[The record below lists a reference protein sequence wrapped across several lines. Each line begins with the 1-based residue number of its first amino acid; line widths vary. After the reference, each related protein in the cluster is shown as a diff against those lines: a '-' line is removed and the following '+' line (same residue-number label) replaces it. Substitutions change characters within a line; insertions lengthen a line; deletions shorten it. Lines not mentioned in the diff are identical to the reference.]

1 MNVFSFG
8 KRVLLTFLL
17 SVGFSFF
24 SFAQEKKSDRFGILL
39 AGESIS
45 QSFFPIVGITYEHMF
60 TRKSGVD
67 VGLFYRLEKNEFLVT
82 GYDPFGMPSYYL
94 LSVTEGYVNL
104 PVLYRFDAGFAHFS
118 FGPQIDIFTNWQQ
131 RKGETLE
138 ITSYRKTPRVDYG
151 ALLKIGREIPFKGGL
166 IFEPELRIG
175 MRPFVMGNPYIGIG
189 LRFKKARI
197 SNE

>member
-60 TRKSGVD
+60 TRRSGMD
-67 VGLFYRLEKNEFLVT
+67 VGLFYRLEKNEFLVST
-82 GYDPFGMPSYYL
+82 YDPSGMPTFYL
-94 LSVTEGYVNL
+94 LKVTEGYINI

-131 RKGETLE
+131 QKGETLE

-151 ALLKIGREIPFKGGL
+151 ALLKIGREIPFKGSL

-175 MRPFVMGNPYIGIG
+175 MRPFEVGNPYIGIG
-189 LRFKKARI
+189 LRFKKAFV
-197 SNE
+197 SSQ

>member
-138 ITSYRKTPRVDYG
+138 ITSYRKTPRVDFG
-151 ALLKIGREIPFKGGL
+151 ALLKIGREIPFKGSL
-166 IFEPELRIG
+166 IFEPDLRIG
-175 MRPFVMGNPYIGIG
+175 MRPFEVGNPYIGIG
-189 LRFKKARI
+189 LRFKKAFV
-197 SNE
+197 SSQ

>member
-1 MNVFSFG
+1 MHVFSLWKKGLF
-8 KRVLLTFLL
+8 TFLL
-17 SVGFSFF
+17 SFWVSFLAFS
-24 SFAQEKKSDRFGILL
+24 QEKKSDRLGILL
-39 AGESIS
+39 AGEAIS

-138 ITSYRKTPRVDYG
+138 ITSYNRTPRVDYG
-151 ALLKIGREIPFKGGL
+151 ALLKIGREIPFKGSL

-189 LRFKKARI
+189 LRFKKALI

>member
-60 TRKSGVD
+60 TRRSGMD
-67 VGLFYRLEKNEFLVT
+67 VGLFYRLEKNEFLVST
-82 GYDPFGMPSYYL
+82 YDPSGMPTFYL
-94 LSVTEGYVNL
+94 LKLTEGYINI

-138 ITSYRKTPRVDYG
+138 ITSYRKTPRVDFG
-151 ALLKIGREIPFKGGL
+151 ALLKIGREIPFKGSL

-175 MRPFVMGNPYIGIG
+175 MRPFEVGNPYIGIG
-189 LRFKKARI
+189 LRFKKAFV
-197 SNE
+197 SSQ

>member
-138 ITSYRKTPRVDYG
+138 ITSYRKTPRVDFG
-151 ALLKIGREIPFKGGL
+151 ALLKIGREIPFKGSL

-175 MRPFVMGNPYIGIG
+175 MRPFEVGNPYIGIG
-189 LRFKKARI
+189 LRFKKAFV
-197 SNE
+197 SSQ

>member
-60 TRKSGVD
+60 TRRSGMD
-67 VGLFYRLEKNEFLVT
+67 VGLFYRLKKNEFLVS
-82 GYDPFGMPSYYL
+82 GYATGMPTFYL
-94 LSVTEGYVNL
+94 LTVTEGYVNI

-131 RKGETLE
+131 QKGENVE

-151 ALLKIGREIPFKGGL
+151 ALLKIGREIPFKGSL

-175 MRPFVMGNPYIGIG
+175 MRPFEVGNPYIGIG
-189 LRFKKARI
+189 LRFKKAFV
-197 SNE
+197 SSQ

>member
-60 TRKSGVD
+60 TRRSGMD
-67 VGLFYRLEKNEFLVT
+67 VGLFYRLEKNEFLVST
-82 GYDPFGMPSYYL
+82 YDPSGMPTFYL
-94 LSVTEGYVNL
+94 LKVTEGYINI

-131 RKGETLE
+131 QKGETLE

-151 ALLKIGREIPFKGGL
+151 ALLKIGREIPFKGSL
-166 IFEPELRIG
+166 NFEPELRIG
-175 MRPFVMGNPYIGIG
+175 MRPFEVGNPYIGIG
-189 LRFKKARI
+189 LRFKKAFV
-197 SNE
+197 SSQ

>member
-1 MNVFSFG
+1 MHIFSLWKKGLFI
-8 KRVLLTFLL
+8 FLL
-17 SVGFSFF
+17 SFWVSFLAFS
-24 SFAQEKKSDRFGILL
+24 QEKKSDRLGILL

-60 TRKSGVD
+60 SRKSGVE

-82 GYDPFGMPSYYL
+82 GYDPLGMPSYYL

-118 FGPQIDIFTNWQQ
+118 FGPQIDIFTTWQQ

-138 ITSYRKTPRVDYG
+138 ITSYKRTPRVEYG
-151 ALLKIGREIPFKGGL
+151 ALLKIGREIPFKGSL

-175 MRPFVMGNPYIGIG
+175 MRPFEMGNPYIGIG
-189 LRFKKARI
+189 LRFKKSLI
-197 SNE
+197 PNS